1 MASMRIVC
9 KYPYGKKDES
19 EVILFA
25 DSPIKFV
32 GENALFDIDG
42 KMKIIPINSIIRIEA
57 V

>member
-1 MASMRIVC
+1 MAKMRIVC
-9 KYPYGKKDES
+9 KYPYGNKDA
-19 EVILFA
+19 EVFLFA